1 MSLPASSEFLGV
13 EMQGAV
19 AVLEMRRPPLNFF
32 DAELIGRIVDTLR
45 ALDADP
51 ACGAVVLAAAGKTF
65 CAGADFGSDRPPA
78 AGDDPAAEGAG
89 FVSFADT
96 LYQRAIGIFETR
108 KPIVAAVHGAAIG
121 GGLGLALAADFRVT
135 CEQARFSANFAR
147 LGIHCGFGIS
157 VTLPR
162 LVGINAA
169 ATLLYTGRRIT
180 GAQALQIGL
189 ADQLVPAEQ
198 VRSAAIAFAA
208 EIASAAP
215 MAVTDMRETL
225 RRGLADQVR
234 EVLQRE
240 LACQNVHMRSADFR
254 EGVQATAQRREPR
267 FTGC

>member
-1 MSLPASSEFLGV
+1 MSLPPSSEFLGV
-13 EMQGAV
+13 ELIGAV

-32 DAELIGRIVDTLR
+32 DSELIGRIVDTLR
-45 ALDADP
+45 ALDEMP
-51 ACGAVVLAAAGKTF
+51 QCGAVVLAAAGKTF
-65 CAGADFGSDRPPA
+65 CAGADFGGDKPA
-78 AGDDPAAEGAG
+78 EDGAE
-89 FVSFADT
+89 FVSFAGT

-135 CEQARFSANFAR
+135 CESARFSANFAR

-162 LVGINAA
+162 LVGINQA
-169 ATLLYTGRRIT
+169 ATLLYTGRRIS

-189 ADQLVPAEQ
+189 ADQLVPADQ

-208 EIASAAP
+208 EMAACAP
-215 MAVTDMRETL
+215 LAVADMRQTL

-254 EGVQATAQRREPR
+254 EGVRATAERREPR
-267 FTGC
+267 FTGQ